1 MFPTLLDF
9 NSKHMTAHDTSRSIG
24 RLAQPAM
31 ASAKGSFL
39 TGRSWLWL
47 PLPCQDRQRQGTP
60 EAKSAAHHAQMRT
73 MNQNKMV
80 TCSRSQS
87 KLFFG
92 RTKNAWLY
100 CFVGD
105 NEEGQPEAPMDLGK
119 SNPGRQAAS

>member
-47 PLPCQDRQRQGTP
+47 PLPCQDRQRAGDPRGQVSSPSLSDEDDEP
-60 EAKSAAHHAQMRT
+60 EQDGNLLK
-73 MNQNKMV
+73 V
-80 TCSRSQS
+80 TEQA
-87 KLFFG
+87 F
-92 RTKNAWLY
+92 
-100 CFVGD
+100 
-105 NEEGQPEAPMDLGK
+105 LGK
-119 SNPGRQAAS
+119 DQECLVVLLCRGQ